1 MTKFIDQNS
10 SFPISVWFTPLIC
23 LVVGGALL
31 GISTN
36 LAKYASEIG
45 LAPLIFLFWSIAGA
59 ATILLIIALLRHEL
73 PPLNKRSFEYYFIS
87 ALVSVAGSNL
97 LFFSAIPHVG
107 AGFVALIISLPPL
120 LTYLGALALKMER
133 FQTVRALGVA
143 AALSGVGILAAYK
156 FTAPKASVFWILTAL
171 CGPVLLAIGNLYRTL
186 RWPKG
191 ASPNELAPGMLIAA
205 TILLGATSLLPNFSL
220 TIPPRGLLPFGLII
234 LQAFIFAGQF
244 QLLFLL
250 QKTGGPVL
258 LSLLGSVGAVIGVPV
273 AIFLQNESP
282 PDGLILG
289 ASLIALGVGLVTW
302 GGIKMMALSKQKL
315 EINRSAKSRGDLFNQ
330 PDKP

>member
-1 MTKFIDQNS
+1 MTKFTERNGS
-10 SFPISVWFTPLIC
+10 ACKSVWLVPLTC
-23 LVVGGALL
+23 LLVGGALL

-36 LAKYASEIG
+36 VAKYTGEIG
-45 LAPLIFLFWSIAGA
+45 LSPLAFLLWSIAGA
-59 ATILLIIALLRHEL
+59 ATILLVIALLLHEL

-120 LTYLGALALKMER
+120 LTYLGALALGMER

-143 AALSGVGILAAYK
+143 AALAGAGVLAARK
-156 FTAPKASVFWILTAL
+156 FSAPDASVFWILIAL

-186 RWPKG
+186 RWPEG
-191 ASPNELAPGMLIAA
+191 ASPNALAPGMLIAA
-205 TILLGATSLLPNFSL
+205 VVLLGATSLLPNFSL
-220 TIPPRGLLPFGLII
+220 TVPLGGFLPLGLIT

-258 LSLLGSVGAVIGVPV
+258 LSLLGSVGAIVGVPV
-273 AIFLQNESP
+273 AVFLQGESP

-289 ASLIALGVGLVTW
+289 ASLIALGVALVTW
-302 GGIKMMALSKQKL
+302 GGMKMMTLSKQKL
-315 EINRSAKSRGDLFNQ
+315 EV
-330 PDKP
+330 PDKT

>member
-1 MTKFIDQNS
+1 MTKFTERNS
-10 SFPISVWFTPLIC
+10 SPCRSVWLVPLMC
-23 LVVGGALL
+23 LLVGGALL

-36 LAKYASEIG
+36 VAKYAGEIG
-45 LAPLIFLFWSIAGA
+45 LSPLGFLFWSIAGA
-59 ATILLIIALLRHEL
+59 ATILLVIALLRHEL

-120 LTYLGALALKMER
+120 LTYLGALALGIER
-133 FQTVRALGVA
+133 FQMVRALGVA
-143 AALSGVGILAAYK
+143 AALAGAGVLAARK
-156 FTAPKASVFWILTAL
+156 FSAPDASVFWILIAL
-171 CGPVLLAIGNLYRTL
+171 CGPVFLAIGNLYRTL
-186 RWPKG
+186 RWPEG
-191 ASPNELAPGMLIAA
+191 ASPNALAPGMLIAA
-205 TILLGATSLLPNFSL
+205 VVLLGATSLLPNFSL
-220 TIPPRGLLPFGLII
+220 TVPLGGFLPLGLIT

-258 LSLLGSVGAVIGVPV
+258 LSLLGSVGAIVGVPV
-273 AIFLQNESP
+273 AVFLQGESP

-289 ASLIALGVGLVTW
+289 ASLIALGVALVTW
-302 GGIKMMALSKQKL
+302 GGMKMMTRSKQKL
-315 EINRSAKSRGDLFNQ
+315 KV
-330 PDKP
+330 PDKT